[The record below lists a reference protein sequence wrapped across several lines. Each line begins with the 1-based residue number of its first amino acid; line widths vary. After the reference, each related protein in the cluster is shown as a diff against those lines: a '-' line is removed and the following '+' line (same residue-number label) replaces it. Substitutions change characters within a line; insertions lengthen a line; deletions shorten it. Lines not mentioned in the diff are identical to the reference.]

1 MNKTNGFRLV
11 VLAVI
16 AVVGLVFA
24 DSGAALA
31 QAPEGMSEAAPMK
44 EARAGHTAIKFP
56 GALVMVCGGTAGGT
70 SLKTCENY
78 DVKAGTWASAPS
90 MSAGRAYYAVTYLQ
104 DLQIFFHPCGTST
117 PDPRSGHTSA
127 DMYSY
132 DQQTQKWKWQQIPP
146 SQRGHAF
153 FGTNSVM
160 FLNHPQQG
168 QATVYVP
175 LVGPGTDVEVL
186 TMLLTQTGGGS
197 DVSWV
202 DGAAIPHARDRHS
215 GVPLEDGKVLVVG
228 GYAAE
233 AEIYD
238 PKADTWT
245 AAGSLNINRGRQA
258 AVLLDDDRVL
268 VCGGDL
274 PDHSLLVGTCELWD
288 PKDPGVWTRAGDMNS
303 ARVDFSMVAL
313 ANGMVLAAGGQDGTG
328 KPVVSAEEFWDPDT
342 TLWTRAAQLKTP
354 RAEPTVTTLG
364 TGQVLICGGKDGSG
378 AALASCELYQP
389 QQLCAP
395 GSTKCDGKA
404 AFVCD
409 STGMFFMKVADC
421 LNGCQDGSC
430 IGENCS
436 PGARRCKD
444 AVTKETVEECAA
456 TGDHWVHVET
466 CDEGCEYDAATAWCT
481 GTARPD
487 AGIPDTGH
495 DTGKPDAGCVPDCE
509 DAVCGQG
516 DGCGGIC
523 ENGACPEGQV
533 CDPVIFMCGEPKPDA
548 GAPVVDS
555 GTPIPQT
562 DGGAGG
568 GGSAQPAGNGGTD
581 SGGGCSCAVLG
592 L

>member
-1 MNKTNGFRLV
+1 MHKTDGFRLLVLV
-11 VLAVI
+11 VLAV
-16 AVVGLVFA
+16 VLSVP
-24 DSGAALA
+24 GAARA
-31 QAPEGMSEAAPMK
+31 QAPEGMSDAAPMK
-44 EARAGHTAIKFP
+44 EARAGHTAVKFP
-56 GALVMVCGGTAGGT
+56 GALVMVCGGNAGGT

-78 DVKAGTWASAPS
+78 DVKAGTWASATS
-90 MSAGRAYYAVTYLQ
+90 MSAGRAYYAVTYLE

-117 PDPRSGHTSA
+117 SDLRSGHTSA
-127 DMYSY
+127 DMFSY
-132 DQQTQKWKWQQIPP
+132 DQQTQQWKWQQLPP
-146 SQRGHAF
+146 SKRGHAL
-153 FGTNSVM
+153 FGTNSAM

-197 DVSWV
+197 SIDWV

-215 GVPLEDGKVLVVG
+215 GVPLEDAKVLVVG

-238 PKADTWT
+238 PQADTWT
-245 AAGSLNINRGRQA
+245 AAGSLNTNRGRQA
-258 AVLLDDDRVL
+258 ANALDDGRVL

-274 PDHSLLVGTCELWD
+274 PDHSLLVATCEIWD
-288 PKDPGVWTRAGDMNS
+288 PKNPTVWTNAGNMN
-303 ARVDFSMVAL
+303 AGRVDFALVPL
-313 ANGMVLAAGGQDGTG
+313 ANGKVLAVGGADLSGA
-328 KPVVSAEEFWDPDT
+328 PVASAEEVWDPDT
-342 TLWTRAAQLKTP
+342 TLWSRAAQLKTP
-354 RAEPTVTTLG
+354 RAEPTATALG

-378 AALASCELYQP
+378 AALSSCELYQP
-389 QQLCAP
+389 QQVCAP

-430 IGENCS
+430 VGENCS

-444 AVTKETVEECAA
+444 AVTKEVVEECAA
-456 TGDHWVHVET
+456 TGDHWVFVET
-466 CDEGCEYDAATAWCT
+466 CEQGCQYDAATAWCT
-481 GTARPD
+481 GSPRPD
-487 AGIPDTGH
+487 AGMPDTGF
-495 DTGKPDAGCVPDCE
+495 DAGRVDSGCVPDCE

-523 ENGACPEGQV
+523 PNGACPEGKV
-533 CDPVIFMCGEPKPDA
+533 CNPLTYFCDVPGEDTGTPPA
-548 GAPVVDS
+548 DS
-555 GTPIPQT
+555 GTPIPKPDAGT
-562 DGGAGG
+562 GG
-568 GGSAQPAGNGGTD
+568 GGGAQPAGNGTD
-581 SGGGCSCAVLG
+581 SGGGCSCALLG